1 MDHIVVNKKIK
12 ISGMAQLK
20 TFYYLQFVQ
29 FKELFP
35 TRREISFFT
44 KVEKRPRI
52 TTDLNRTRMLKT
64 GKKTQAD

>member
-29 FKELFP
+29 CKELFP
-35 TRREISFFT
+35 TRREINFFT